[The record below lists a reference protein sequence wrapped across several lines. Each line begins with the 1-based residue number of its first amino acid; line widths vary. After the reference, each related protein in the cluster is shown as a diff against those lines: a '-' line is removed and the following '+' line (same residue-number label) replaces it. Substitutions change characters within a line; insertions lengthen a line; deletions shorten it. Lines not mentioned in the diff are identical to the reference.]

1 MHQVF
6 SILILLILTLMVT
19 ALVTVL
25 VMAQATQLVMRLVL
39 LAIMVMLATLAK
51 QVIIEKTS
59 FVLVRLRRPLLLII
73 FTSSSAIN

>member
-1 MHQVF
+1 MVIPQ
-6 SILILLILTLMVT
+6 VT
-19 ALVTVL
+19 ALVTAL
-25 VMAQATQLVMRLVL
+25 VMALATRLVL
-39 LAIMVMLATLAK
+39 LLAIMVMLVMLATLAK